1 MMWWQSWGDLFVL
14 WLPWH
19 QAVLKHLVHV
29 NKKSLGKC
37 PLIHT
42 YLLFA
47 FRLSFVHPFTRFVQS
62 LRLLEFWKRIF
73 KVLKFLENQMKQGTV
88 LESSGV
94 LKTHFPGV
102 EIPWKSDETRQSWR
116 VLEFWK
122 HFFRVLKFLENQV
135 IQGTV
140 LEGLGEIEVVVLT
153 VLDLECL
160 VLCMLLSHVF
170 WTSVW
175 LKKRTFPDSFMLSF
189 PVLVIPA
196 LSQSSNKH
204 VCSFFKNKF

>member
-1 MMWWQSWGDLFVL
+1 
-14 WLPWH
+14 
-19 QAVLKHLVHV
+19 
-29 NKKSLGKC
+29 
-37 PLIHT
+37 
-42 YLLFA
+42 
-47 FRLSFVHPFTRFVQS
+47 
-62 LRLLEFWKRIF
+62 
-73 KVLKFLENQMKQGTV
+73 MKQGTV

-102 EIPWKSDETRQSWR
+102 EIPWKSDETRHSPGEFWSSQNTFSRCWNSLEIGWNKSWR

-153 VLDLECL
+153 VLDLKCL
-160 VLCMLLSHVF
+160 VLCMLLSRVS

-175 LKKRTFPDSFMLSF
+175 LKNITFPDSFMLSF
-189 PVLVIPA
+189 PVFVIPA

-204 VCSFFKNKF
+204 VLNRTWPWVLVQNQHTRELISAQST